1 MQIRTHGDEGG
12 CSMAEALPGLSNQD
26 MAVGAEGGGGHT
38 ADDDRAVEEG
48 RQKSMSVRSPS
59 SKFHQSRDI
68 FRHPQL
74 HISPYH
80 GTARASSGLL
90 E

>member
-38 ADDDRAVEEG
+38 ADDDRAAEEG

-59 SKFHQSRDI
+59 SKFHQSRGETPSFI
-68 FRHPQL
+68 FPHTMVQQEQVQ
-74 HISPYH
+74 
-80 GTARASSGLL
+80 AS
-90 E
+90 

>member
-38 ADDDRAVEEG
+38 ADDDRAAEEG

-59 SKFHQSRDI
+59 SKFHQSRGGDS
-68 FRHPQL
+68 QL
-74 HISPYH
+74 HISPYQVQQEQVQ
-80 GTARASSGLL
+80 AS
-90 E
+90 